1 MKNRFGLMVKRK
13 FEKTQM
19 AVIKAKIVNDKFNNF
34 LFPFTKTNVPKKRLV
49 KAVIK
54 VRMLVILTIKI

>member
-1 MKNRFGLMVKRK
+1 
-13 FEKTQM
+13 M

-54 VRMLVILTIKI
+54 VRMLVILTIKIQTGFLFWISLGY